1 MANVCE
7 CKIYDLHVRVL
18 ANLQK
23 YPTLVPVKNS
33 HLKISTIVQEISHT
47 LIKIREKQNVV
58 LTSKITLR

>member
-7 CKIYDLHVRVL
+7 YKICDLHVL

-33 HLKISTIVQEISHT
+33 HLKISTIIQEINHT
-47 LIKIREKQNVV
+47 LIKIKE
-58 LTSKITLR
+58 